1 MSGALIFVIVAW
13 SLMVGTGA
21 FTAVYFYFEMK
32 ISRKTTKKRATRA
45 QRIFRHQGLF
55 SGDDSIEVPTFHA
68 LQIVPSRSS
77 LESSLQD
84 RDSNELEHLD
94 WLYQYQRLVPPPPV
108 YRRHSMAP
116 LYATLPAAAP
126 LYQERDGPGNDPYV
140 SGNSNLGNDLA
151 LSRSD
156 SNTETGS

>member
-1 MSGALIFVIVAW
+1 MSGALIFVIIAW
-13 SLMVGTGA
+13 CLMVGTGA

-32 ISRKTTKKRATRA
+32 IPRKTTKKRATQA
-45 QRIFRHQGLF
+45 QRIFRHQDRF

-84 RDSNELEHLD
+84 RDTNELDHLD
-94 WLYQYQRLVPPPPV
+94 WLYRYERLVPPPPV
-108 YRRHSMAP
+108 YRQHSMAP
-116 LYATLPAAAP
+116 LYATLPAVPP

-140 SGNSNLGNDLA
+140 SGNSNLGNDLG

-156 SNTETGS
+156 PNTETAS